1 MQFNILLQNLLNMEN
16 ITDLIN
22 YRSILIRKM
31 EYYSVKGNIHL
42 LIINYVD
49 GRKQLVSFGGYESTC
64 EKIEVW
70 VPQGSVIGPLIFL
83 IHIND
88 LQNHTSLLA
97 SSTLQMKQC
106 FTKHSQKTHTHI
118 IVKVLIQN

>member
-22 YRSILIRKM
+22 YRSILLRKM

-42 LIINYVD
+42 LISKCLD
-49 GRKQLVSFGGYESTC
+49 GRKQFVSFKGYESTC

-88 LQNHTSLLA
+88 LQKNTSLLA
-97 SSTLQMKQC
+97 SSTLQMKRC

>member
-1 MQFNILLQNLLNMEN
+1 MQFNILLQNLLNMESKN
-16 ITDLIN
+16 NSIN
-22 YRSILIRKM
+22 DRSVLLRKI
-31 EYYSVKGNIHL
+31 EYYSVKRNIHL
-42 LIINYVD
+42 LISKCLD
-49 GRKQLVSFGGYESTC
+49 GRKQFFSFEGYESTC

-97 SSTLQMKQC
+97 SSTLQMKRC